1 MLKHELPMQNF
12 TPDDYLRPNGQ
23 SMTRTQPKPATILF
37 LKQFARMC
45 NSKKQVK
52 NGHNSFSVVA
62 CS

>member
-1 MLKHELPMQNF
+1 MQNF

-45 NSKKQVK
+45 NSKSQVK